1 MKSPLGIHPALVPTI
16 FAVALGAM
24 MQARA
29 SANLVANPSF
39 EADVAPDNGYIL
51 GTPSLWTSV
60 GGGAD
65 VIRSGYLGASV
76 APDGM
81 QWTDIIGGANGAS
94 GGPFPTGI
102 SQSVTLTQGLTYSL
116 SFNYSGDAASAPLD
130 VSVAG
135 LFSVSLPSAGLN
147 PFPAGGP
154 ATPWASFVTT
164 FMASVSGDYQLS
176 FTTASGSYG
185 APHLDNVVLMEVQAE
200 DVPEPSTYAA
210 AGFVAALA
218 GFQLWRRRACRA

>member
-81 QWTDIIGGANGAS
+81 QWTDIIGGANGNKPECHAY
-94 GGPFPTGI
+94 PRFNLFP
-102 SQSVTLTQGLTYSL
+102 V
-116 SFNYSGDAASAPLD
+116 
-130 VSVAG
+130 V
-135 LFSVSLPSAGLN
+135 
-147 PFPAGGP
+147 
-154 ATPWASFVTT
+154 
-164 FMASVSGDYQLS
+164 QL
-176 FTTASGSYG
+176 
-185 APHLDNVVLMEVQAE
+185 
-200 DVPEPSTYAA
+200 
-210 AGFVAALA
+210 
-218 GFQLWRRRACRA
+218 